1 MSDNKLS
8 FKVVFLA
15 NKGIGVH
22 SILSR
27 LTGNSPDFHEQV
39 TVQVGI
45 PQEEKRQRNVTVG
58 NKEYTFWFHE
68 TAGQEIFRGKV
79 TSSYFRHAVAIIYA
93 YDETDASTFDDIQN
107 WMTEASRCGAGD
119 LLCFLIGNKMDLVAA
134 GSPRAVSEQ
143 QAQDLAN
150 LFMTNPMRVS
160 AKTGEGCEEA
170 FNYITQ
176 TLIKQG
182 KGTKYA
188 NMPGEDQDEDHLPS
202 ASGGGASG
210 KASKKKNCMC

>member
-1 MSDNKLS
+1 MADNKLS
-8 FKVVFLA
+8 FKIVFLA

-22 SILSR
+22 STLSR
-27 LTGNSPDFHEQV
+27 LTGNPPEMHEQV
-39 TVQVGI
+39 QIQVGM
-45 PQEEKRQRNVTVG
+45 PQEEKRQRIVTVG

-93 YDETDASTFDDIQN
+93 YDETDASSFDDVQN
-107 WMTEASRCGAGD
+107 WMTEASRCGAAG
-119 LLCFLIGNKMDLVAA
+119 LLCFLIGNKMDLVAS
-134 GSPRAVSEQ
+134 GTPRAVSEQ
-143 QAQDLAN
+143 QAQELAN
-150 LFMTNPMRVS
+150 LFMTNPMHVS

-182 KGTKYA
+182 KGTKMA
-188 NMPGEDQDEDHLPS
+188 NVCPDEQVDSLPT
-202 ASGGGASG
+202 SGDG
-210 KASKKKNCMC
+210 KKKSSKCMC